1 VAPAS
6 ASKGP
11 KTIAEL
17 RAERLKRE
25 QEERRKTEALM
36 ARMRGDVSQ
45 SERQEVITDERRLS
59 YNSRFNPDFVRKRTS
74 HFDNDF
80 R

>member
-1 VAPAS
+1 MMPAS

-36 ARMRGDVSQ
+36 ARVRGDVSH
-45 SERQEVITDERRLS
+45 SERQEVITDERQLS
-59 YNSRFNPDFVRKRTS
+59 YNSCFNPDFVRKRTTR
-74 HFDNDF
+74 FDDDF